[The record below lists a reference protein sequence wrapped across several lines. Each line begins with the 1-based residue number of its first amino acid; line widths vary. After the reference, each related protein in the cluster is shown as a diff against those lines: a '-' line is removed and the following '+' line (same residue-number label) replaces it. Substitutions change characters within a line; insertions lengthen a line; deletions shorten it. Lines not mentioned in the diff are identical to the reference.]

1 MVDLFTC
8 GSLWFGAVLFAGVLK
23 NAIFIE
29 FKFLD
34 GMLFSSN
41 EV

>member
-1 MVDLFTC
+1 MGDLFTC
-8 GSLWFGAVLFAGVLK
+8 ASLWFGAVLFAGVLK
-23 NAIFIE
+23 TANFDE